1 MKKFLILLVMALMIT
16 ALYAVDNSSWSWSE
30 RTQEFPGKAGVPV
43 SLDTTGTFQA
53 EIGFTTTG
61 ANNNE
66 ADQSI
71 GEDLTAVADTGIVLK
86 VDKAIGKAYY
96 NDGTVDTNDIFATWL
111 IKSGENLKVFLYAD
125 GPLKSGDKEIGWKL
139 YDRTKDKV
147 YVNCLPSEGEVGV
160 SSGETVTT
168 PPTANL
174 YIYEHEP
181 TVAKKK
187 IKNYGSVELTVETE
201 SVWDK
206 SAGEYKAN
214 LYMVIVS
221 EGEGG
226 TI

>member
-1 MKKFLILLVMALMIT
+1 MKKILILLVLALMVT
-16 ALYAVDNSSWSWSE
+16 AFLAADVTAPWIWSD
-30 RTQEFPGKAGVPV
+30 TQTFPGKAGVPV

-71 GEDLTAVADTGIVLK
+71 GEELTAVENTGIVLK
-86 VDKAIGKAYY
+86 VDKATGKAYY
-96 NDGTVDTNDIFATWL
+96 NDVTVDTDDIFATWL

-125 GPLKSGDKEIGWKL
+125 GPLKSGGKEIGWKL
-139 YDRTKDKV
+139 YENDSTQKTE
-147 YVNCLPSEGEVGV
+147 YVNCLETPTTGI
-160 SSGETVTT
+160 SSAEEVTT
-168 PPTANL
+168 PPTEDL
-174 YIYEHEP
+174 YLYKHKPDE
-181 TVAKKK
+181 K

-221 EGEGG
+221 
-226 TI
+226 

>member
-1 MKKFLILLVMALMIT
+1 MKKILILLVLALMVT
-16 ALYAVDNSSWSWSE
+16 AFLAADVTASWNWSD
-30 RTQEFPGKAGVPV
+30 TQTFPGKAGVPV

-61 ANNNE
+61 ANNNK
-66 ADQSI
+66 ANQSI
-71 GEDLTAVADTGIVLK
+71 GELTAVADAGIVLT
-86 VDKAIGKAYY
+86 VDKTTGRAYY
-96 NDGTVDTNDIFATWL
+96 NDGTVNTSAIFATWL

-139 YDRTKDKV
+139 YDRTKNKV
-147 YVNCLPSEGEVGV
+147 YVNCLPLEDEVGV

-174 YIYEHEP
+174 YIYEHEL
-181 TVAKKK
+181 TIAKKK

>member
-1 MKKFLILLVMALMIT
+1 MKKILILLVLALMVT
-16 ALYAVDNSSWSWSE
+16 AFLAADVTASWIWSD
-30 RTQEFPGKAGVPV
+30 TFPGKAGVPV

-61 ANNNE
+61 ADNNE

-71 GEDLTAVADTGIVLK
+71 GEDLTAVENTGIVLK
-86 VDKAIGKAYY
+86 VDKATGKAYYNY

-139 YDRTKDKV
+139 YDKNKV
-147 YVNCLPSEGEVGV
+147 YVNCLPLEDEVGV

>member
-1 MKKFLILLVMALMIT
+1 MKKILILLVMTFMVT
-16 ALYAVDNSSWSWSE
+16 AFLAADVTASWIWSD
-30 RTQEFPGKAGVPV
+30 TQTFPGKAGVPV
-43 SLDTTGTFQA
+43 SLDITGTFQA

-71 GEDLTAVADTGIVLK
+71 GKELTAVGAAGIVLT
-86 VDKAIGKAYY
+86 VDKATGKAYY
-96 NDGTVDTNDIFATWL
+96 NDGTVNTNDIFATWL

-139 YDRTKDKV
+139 SGSNGTV
-147 YVNCLPSEGEVGV
+147 YVNCL
-160 SSGETVTT
+160 ETTTTGIPNAKEVTT
-168 PPTANL
+168 PPTEDL
-174 YIYEHEP
+174 YLYEHKPDE
-181 TVAKKK
+181 K

-221 EGEGG
+221 
-226 TI
+226 

>member
-30 RTQEFPGKAGVPV
+30 GAQEFPGKAGVPV

-53 EIGFTTTG
+53 EIGFTTG
-61 ANNNE
+61 K
-66 ADQSI
+66 ADNDEDSQSI
-71 GEDLTAVADTGIVLK
+71 GEELTAVADAEIVLT
-86 VDKAIGKAYY
+86 VDKATGKAYY
-96 NDGTVDTNDIFATWL
+96 NDGTVNKNDIFATWL

-125 GPLKSGDKEIGWKL
+125 GALKSGEKEIGWKL
-139 YDRTKDKV
+139 YDSTQKDKV
-147 YVNCLPSEGEVGV
+147 YVNCPPSEDEAEV
-160 SSGETVTT
+160 SSEETVTT
-168 PPTANL
+168 PPTADL
-174 YIYEHEP
+174 YLYEHTP
-181 TVAKKK
+181 TAA
-187 IKNYGSVELTVETE
+187 IKNYDSVELTVETE
-201 SVWDK
+201 SVWNK

>member
-1 MKKFLILLVMALMIT
+1 MVTAFLAADVT
-16 ALYAVDNSSWSWSE
+16 APWIWSD
-30 RTQEFPGKAGVPV
+30 TQTFPGKAGVPV

-71 GEDLTAVADTGIVLK
+71 GEELTAVENTGIVLK
-86 VDKAIGKAYY
+86 VDKATGKAYY

-125 GPLKSGDKEIGWKL
+125 GPLKSGGKEIGWKL
-139 YDRTKDKV
+139 YDRTKNKV
-147 YVNCLPSEGEVGV
+147 YVNCLETVTTGIPSAEE
-160 SSGETVTT
+160 VTT
-168 PPTANL
+168 PPTEDL
-174 YIYEHEP
+174 YLYEHKPDE
-181 TVAKKK
+181 K

-226 TI
+226 TTT

>member
-1 MKKFLILLVMALMIT
+1 MKKILILLVLALMVT
-16 ALYAVDNSSWSWSE
+16 AFLAADVTAFWIWSD
-30 RTQEFPGKAGVPV
+30 TQTFPGKAGVPV

-66 ADQSI
+66 ANQSI
-71 GEDLTAVADTGIVLK
+71 GKELTAVENTGIFLK
-86 VDKAIGKAYY
+86 VDKATGKAYY

-139 YDRTKDKV
+139 YDRTKNKV
-147 YVNCLPSEGEVGV
+147 YVNCLPLEDEVGV

-168 PPTANL
+168 PPTEDL
-174 YIYEHEP
+174 YLYEHKPDE
-181 TVAKKK
+181 K

-226 TI
+226 TTT